1 MFIDSILK
9 LFKLAA
15 VVMYIG
21 LVVVILLE
29 FPINFDL
36 EKHVA
41 QNKGTTI
48 PSFKAIIDEMR
59 PILDDL
65 SRQNFFRYFRVD
77 ISRDCPFQMNDALC
91 TAKTNCQ
98 LTCECP
104 LDKLPQIWIKEDM
117 KLKENLAFSPIKL
130 YDVMKPQNHVQDP
143 WSFDQINDNTIY
155 VDLQT
160 DREMFTGYQGQS
172 IWKVIYEEN
181 CMNLSKQCGEDNL
194 LYKIVSGMH
203 ASVSS
208 HLSEFY
214 VNFDEQSQSI
224 RPNEFMYYHKVG
236 AYPERLKNLAFAVQ
250 ILLRAYVRYID
261 LIEDF
266 SIDTGD
272 FSEDMKT
279 KQLLQR
285 LSAVLTNIKDIKFNQ
300 DQIFGQHLSEATQKT
315 AYLQYFRNITQVM
328 DCVDCVKCKV
338 YGKMQVLGA
347 GVALR
352 IMLKDNEVKLTRN
365 ELVAF
370 VNTLNKWSE
379 SLLIIERMKQRLW
392 DRKVQFITYITI
404 LFGLLLSL
412 IWFFRVKIIGNKF
425 HEPSASTKQKTD

>member
-1 MFIDSILK
+1 MDTILK
-9 LFKLAA
+9 LFKVAA
-15 VVMYIG
+15 AIMYIG
-21 LVVVILLE
+21 LVVVTLFE

-36 EKHVA
+36 SQFVA

-48 PSFKAIIDEMR
+48 PNFKEIIGEMR

-77 ISRDCPFQMNDALC
+77 ISRDCPFQMNNALC
-91 TAKTNCQ
+91 TTKTKCQ

-104 LDKLPQIWIKEDM
+104 LDKLPETWIKEDM

-130 YDVMKPQNHVQDP
+130 YDVIKPHNNVQDP
-143 WSFDQINDNTIY
+143 WSFDHINDNMIY

-172 IWKVIYEEN
+172 IWKIIYEEN
-181 CMNLSKQCGEDNL
+181 CMSLSKQCGADNF
-194 LYKIVSGMH
+194 LYKVISGMH

-208 HLSEFY
+208 HLSEYF
-214 VNFDEQSQSI
+214 VNFNDEKQVI

-236 AYPERLKNLAFAVQ
+236 AFPDRLKNLAFAVQ
-250 ILLRAYVRYID
+250 TLLRAYVRYID

-266 SIDTGD
+266 SVDTGE
-272 FSEDMKT
+272 FGEDMKT
-279 KQLLQR
+279 KQLLQK
-285 LSAVLTNIKDIKFNQ
+285 LSSVLKNIKDVKFNQ
-300 DQIFGQHLSEATQKT
+300 DQIFGQHLPESVQKA
-315 AYLQYFRNITQVM
+315 AYLQYFRNITQAM

-352 IMLKDNEVKLTRN
+352 IMLQENEIKLTRN

-379 SLLIIERMKQRLW
+379 SLQIIERMQQRLW
-392 DRKVQFITYITI
+392 DRKVQFITYISI
-404 LFGLLLSL
+404 LFGFLLTF
-412 IWFFRVKIIGNKF
+412 IWFFRVKIIGNKVPA
-425 HEPSASTKQKTD
+425 HQANVKQKTD